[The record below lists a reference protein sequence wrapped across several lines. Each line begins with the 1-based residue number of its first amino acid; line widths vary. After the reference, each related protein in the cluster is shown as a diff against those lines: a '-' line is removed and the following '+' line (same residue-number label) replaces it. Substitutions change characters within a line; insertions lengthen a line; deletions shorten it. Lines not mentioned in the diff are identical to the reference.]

1 MNKLML
7 SFLLC
12 IFVFSS
18 VQASVSVEPFAV
30 YPDGEAKV
38 LIEGAEVERISIEA
52 FYNLKEMRK
61 CTKES
66 CPLFENNELEIEGKG
81 EHSIK
86 INNSRPGNYL
96 IKITLGDS
104 GSYYSSFVVKHDYR
118 WISLA
123 LVVLLIAL
131 LVLVETNV
139 FSRKNKKA

>member
-1 MNKLML
+1 MNKLIL

-12 IFVFSS
+12 IFIFSS
-18 VQASVSVEPFAV
+18 VKAFVSIEPFAV
-30 YPDGEAKV
+30 YPNEEVKIVVEDPE
-38 LIEGAEVERISIEA
+38 IESISITA
-52 FYNLKEMRK
+52 FYNLKELRT

-86 INNSRPGNYL
+86 INNSKPGNYL
-96 IKITLGDS
+96 IKITLSDS
-104 GSYYSSFVVKHDYR
+104 SSYYSSFVVKPDYR

-123 LVVLLIAL
+123 LVILLIAL